1 MLRVNPIGYGVTQRL
16 TGVVSKREPKCLTPK
31 VNRDSVQP
39 QSLTPKVNSDR
50 VNPKVNRDSV
60 KK

>member
-1 MLRVNPIGYGVTQRL
+1 MIELTQRL
-16 TGVVSKREPKCLTPK
+16 TGIVLKSEPTCLTPK
-31 VNRDSVQP
+31 VNRDGVQP

-50 VNPKVNRDSV
+50 VNPEVNRDSV